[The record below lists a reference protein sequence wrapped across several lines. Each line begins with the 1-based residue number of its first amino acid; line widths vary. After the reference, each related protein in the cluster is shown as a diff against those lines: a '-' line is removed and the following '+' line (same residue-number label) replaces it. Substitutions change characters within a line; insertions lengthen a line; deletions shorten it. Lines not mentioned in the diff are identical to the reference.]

1 MDKRQLAAQLFLDAI
16 NGGNVTAE
24 QARQI
29 AIGAWEAAEIFE
41 ACEPKLK
48 AATTE
53 RIFEGKTIGCRKC
66 FGSGG
71 KANAPCKV
79 CHGTGKVSA

>member
-1 MDKRQLAAQLFLDAI
+1 MDKRQLAAQLFLDAV
-16 NGGNVTAE
+16 NGGNLTAD

-29 AIGAWEAAEIFE
+29 AIGAWEVAAIFD
-41 ACEPKLK
+41 ACEPKAK
-48 AATTE
+48 PEVTGHA
-53 RIFEGKTIGCRKC
+53 FEGKTIGCRKC